1 MICIMRTLVA
11 LDSLL
16 LLFDTFQILLCQML
30 PMEVIRPILLQD
42 INTLQMSMKRGYISG
57 LYSFCVIIEHVDGM
71 TTKVDDN
78 IMSTWNYEH

>member
-1 MICIMRTLVA
+1 MICRVRTLVA

-16 LLFDTFQILLCQML
+16 LLFDMFQISLCQML
-30 PMEVIRPILLQD
+30 PMEVIRPILHED
-42 INTLQMSMKRGYISG
+42 INMLQRSMKRGYISG
-57 LYSFCVIIEHVDGM
+57 LSSFYIFIEHVDGM